1 MRTLILLLAFL
12 LPVQLSWAAVGSYC
26 QAENDRVPMHL
37 GHHDHPSLKGD
48 EQADYQKSK
57 PGDRDMDCSLCH
69 FCAMKS
75 VQAGST
81 IVIIAPAT
89 AQASSPAHLPHPAS
103 HIADGPDKPNWPLA
117 A

>member
-12 LPVQLSWAAVGSYC
+12 LPVQLSWATVAAYC
-26 QAENDRVPMHL
+26 QAENDRVPAHL
-37 GHHDHPSLKGD
+37 GHHDHSSVKVD
-48 EQADYQKSK
+48 EQAGSQKSK
-57 PGDRDMDCSLCH
+57 SGDRDMDCSLCH

-75 VQAGST
+75 VQAGSA
-81 IVIIAPAT
+81 IVIVAPAV
-89 AQASSPAHLPHPAS
+89 AQAAHPNYCSHPAS